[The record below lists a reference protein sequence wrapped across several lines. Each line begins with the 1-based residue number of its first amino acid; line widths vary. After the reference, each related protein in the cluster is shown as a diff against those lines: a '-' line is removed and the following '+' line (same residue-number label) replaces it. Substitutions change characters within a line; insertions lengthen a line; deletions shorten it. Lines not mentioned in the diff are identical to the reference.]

1 MLALANDGGL
11 VGRWFLSADARHD
24 VRIGELRHVK
34 ALGGGG
40 RDSIVGRRGTLTKT
54 GPALSRKR
62 STFVQYSTQ
71 NPPEIGPARKA
82 RYPGRQ
88 PRSVGAGR
96 PAGQGRARA
105 FPGTFAHGRMP
116 I

>member
-1 MLALANDGGL
+1 M
-11 VGRWFLSADARHD
+11 
-24 VRIGELRHVK
+24 RIGELRHVK

-71 NPPEIGPARKA
+71 NPPEIGPARKQGILA
-82 RYPGRQ
+82 GSPGR
-88 PRSVGAGR
+88 SV
-96 PAGQGRARA
+96 PAGQPDTAARARSR
-105 FPGTFAHGRMP
+105 GAHGHPVSAVRCGAVCGMP
-116 I
+116 GRSLAAAPLVDTGM